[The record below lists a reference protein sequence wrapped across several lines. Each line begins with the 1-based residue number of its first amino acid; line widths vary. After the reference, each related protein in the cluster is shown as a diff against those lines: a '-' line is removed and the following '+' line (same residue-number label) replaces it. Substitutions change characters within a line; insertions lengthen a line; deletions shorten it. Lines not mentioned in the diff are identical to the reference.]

1 MENPVGGP
9 TDTERDHESSR
20 AFLDG
25 LLARLPDPALFV
37 GDGATVLAANDALCA
52 LLDRPPATVPGCQ
65 LQALFPDLSM
75 EDVADVADGDTE
87 RCSTAVSE
95 TERRVEFAFERQ
107 TAEGETV
114 YLGTGRDVTGEL
126 EREETL
132 EQYDRIFE
140 TIEDGIFTL
149 DESFTIG
156 TVNSAVK
163 SMTGY
168 SEEELLGEN
177 ATLVADESSIDDA
190 IEMSHEIQTGERD
203 VGTLTTELSTADGE
217 TLPIE
222 TRFSPFRHV
231 DGTMG
236 LVGVVRD
243 ISDRR
248 RFAHALAALHDSTR
262 QLLEAGTR
270 SEVAEIIAE
279 TATETLGLPGAEF
292 YLFDRTANVLRPV
305 VGSGDA
311 VGPGDGPVWDVFVD
325 ESAGDPERHWS
336 LCEHGVFLADL
347 DEQDEQDERMRELV
361 DLLVSSAEAALAR
374 VERETALRD
383 REAEYRRQNDQLR
396 RLKQVNEI
404 IRRVD
409 RVLVEADTSAEIE
422 QAVCEELT
430 ESQWFSFAWIGRHDG
445 NTVEPRTW
453 AGRSA
458 DYLDGLDLSTA
469 VENGPPAVRT
479 VQSGEPVV
487 IDSITDGLRDE
498 QWRSEA
504 ISRNF
509 QSAIS
514 IPLEYDEFRYGVL
527 TVYADEVDRFEE
539 MLVSVFVEL
548 GESIANAI
556 QEIQSRNRQ
565 PTDSVIELDLGVAS
579 EDTLITQLA
588 HRLDV
593 PVTCEGCVLGNDDT
607 TRLFL
612 RLPDCDSETV
622 RARVEPM
629 GRVESVS
636 VVGDDGLFEVVVSGP
651 TLVRTLVSQGARV
664 EEISSTPTGVDI
676 TLQVASG
683 TDVRTFV
690 KQLENHYSGVT
701 LHARRERDTNSQ
713 YDDSMRSVLEERLT
727 DRQVEVIR
735 TAYLSGFFEWPRETT
750 GEEVAEMLDITQ
762 PTVNRHLRVSERK
775 LLELLFDE

>member
-1 MENPVGGP
+1 MEDPVGGP
-9 TDTERDHESSR
+9 TRDPERGRESSR

-25 LLARLPDPALFV
+25 LLDRLPDPALFV
-37 GDGATVLAANDALCA
+37 GAEATVLAANDALCA

-65 LQALFPDLSM
+65 LPSLFPDLTMDEVSS
-75 EDVADVADGDTE
+75 AAGGSGE
-87 RCSTAVSE
+87 RVTTAVSG
-95 TERRVEFAFERQ
+95 TDRRVEFGFERQ

-114 YLGTGRDVTGEL
+114 YLGTARDATDAL
-126 EREETL
+126 ERQETL

-168 SEEELLGEN
+168 SEGELVGAN
-177 ATLVADESSIDDA
+177 ATLLADESTIDEA
-190 IEMSHEIQTGERD
+190 VEMSRQLQEGDRD
-203 VGTLTTELSTADGE
+203 VGTLTTELTTADGE

-222 TRFSPFRHV
+222 TRFSPFRH
-231 DGTMG
+231 DDDTMG
-236 LVGVVRD
+236 QVGVVRD

-248 RFAHALAALHDSTR
+248 RFARALAALHDSTR

-279 TATETLGLPGAEF
+279 TATETLDLSDSEF
-292 YLFDRTANVLRPV
+292 YLFDRAANVLRPV
-305 VGSGDA
+305 VGPGDP
-311 VGPGDGPVWDVFVD
+311 VGPGDGPVWDVFID
-325 ESAGDPERHWS
+325 ESAGDDGERYWS
-336 LCEHGVFLADL
+336 LCEHGVFVAAL
-347 DEQDEQDERMRELV
+347 DERDERLRELV

-374 VERETALRD
+374 VDRETALRD

-396 RLKQVNEI
+396 RLKGVNEI

-409 RVLVEADTSAEIE
+409 RALVEADTTAAIE

-445 NTVEPRTW
+445 TAVEPRTW
-453 AGRSA
+453 AGRSSG
-458 DYLDGLDLSTA
+458 YLDGLDLSTD
-469 VENGPPAVRT
+469 VDNGPPAVRT
-479 VQSGEPVV
+479 ARSGEPTV
-487 IDSITDGLRDE
+487 IDSISDGLRDE
-498 QWRSEA
+498 PWRSEA
-504 ISRNF
+504 ISRDF

-514 IPLEYDEFRYGVL
+514 IPLEYDGFRYGVL
-527 TVYADEVDRFEE
+527 TVYADEVDRFGE
-539 MLVSVFVEL
+539 MLESVFVEL

-556 QEIQSRNRQ
+556 REIQSRNRQ
-565 PTDSVIELDLGVAS
+565 PTDSVIELDLSVAS
-579 EDTLITQLA
+579 EDTLIAQLA
-588 HRLDV
+588 RRLDV
-593 PVTCEGCVLGNDDT
+593 TVTCEGGVPGDDGT
-607 TRLFL
+607 TRLFV
-612 RLPDCDSETV
+612 RLPDADPSSV
-622 RARVEPM
+622 RARVETM
-629 GRVESVS
+629 SRIRSVS
-636 VVGDDGLFEVVVSGP
+636 AVSDDGLFEIVATGP
-651 TLVRTLVSQGARV
+651 TLVRTLVDQGARV
-664 EEISSTPTGVDI
+664 GELTSTPTGVDV

-690 KQLENHYSGVT
+690 TQLENHYSGVR
-701 LHARRERDTNSQ
+701 LHARRERATHSQ
-713 YDDSMRSVLEERLT
+713 YGDSMRSVLEERLT
-727 DRQVEVIR
+727 DRQIEVLR

-775 LLELLFDE
+775 LLDLLFST

>member
-1 MENPVGGP
+1 MEDPVGGP
-9 TDTERDHESSR
+9 TRDPERDRESSR

-37 GDGATVLAANDALCA
+37 DAEATVLAANDALCA
-52 LLDRPPATVPGCQ
+52 LLDRPPAAVPGSQ
-65 LQALFPDLSM
+65 LPALFPDLSM
-75 EDVADVADGDTE
+75 GAVDDTAGGRDERLTTAVDGTE
-87 RCSTAVSE
+87 RHL
-95 TERRVEFAFERQ
+95 EFAFERQ

-114 YLGTGRDVTGEL
+114 YLGTARDTTSEL
-126 EREETL
+126 ERRETL

-168 SEEELLGEN
+168 SEEQLLGEN

-222 TRFSPFRHV
+222 TRFSPFHHV

-236 LVGVVRD
+236 IVGVVRD

-248 RFAHALAALHDSTR
+248 RFARALAALHDSTR
-262 QLLEAGTR
+262 RLLEAGTR

-279 TATETLGLPGAEF
+279 TATDTLELPDAEF

-305 VGSGDA
+305 VGSGDP

-325 ESAGDPERHWS
+325 DAVESEDGDGNQYWS
-336 LCEHGVFLADL
+336 LCEHGVFVAELEAK
-347 DEQDEQDERMRELV
+347 DERMRELV

-422 QAVCEELT
+422 QAVCDELT

-445 NTVEPRTW
+445 STVEPRTW
-453 AGRSA
+453 AGRSSG
-458 DYLDGLDLSTA
+458 YLDDLDHSTA
-469 VENGPPAVRT
+469 AENGPPAVRT
-479 VQSGEPVV
+479 VRTGEPTV
-487 IDSITDGLRDE
+487 IDSVSDRLRE
-498 QWRSEA
+498 ESWRSEA
-504 ISRNF
+504 ISRDF
-509 QSAIS
+509 RSAIS
-514 IPLEYDEFRYGVL
+514 IPLAYDEFLYGVL
-527 TVYADEVDRFEE
+527 TVYADDVERFGE
-539 MLVSVFVEL
+539 MLESVFVEL

-556 QEIQSRNRQ
+556 REIQSRNRQ
-565 PTDSVIELDLGVAS
+565 PTDSVIELDLSVAS
-579 EDTLITQLA
+579 EDTLIAQLA
-588 HRLDV
+588 RRLDV
-593 PVTCEGCVLGNDDT
+593 TVTCEGTPCSAR
-607 TRLFL
+607 TR
-612 RLPDCDSETV
+612 SW
-622 RARVEPM
+622 
-629 GRVESVS
+629 
-636 VVGDDGLFEVVVSGP
+636 
-651 TLVRTLVSQGARV
+651 
-664 EEISSTPTGVDI
+664 SSTWLTLGVDSKRLSRRRWCS
-676 TLQVASG
+676 TSPSSSG
-683 TDVRTFV
+683 
-690 KQLENHYSGVT
+690 
-701 LHARRERDTNSQ
+701 
-713 YDDSMRSVLEERLT
+713 
-727 DRQVEVIR
+727 
-735 TAYLSGFFEWPRETT
+735 
-750 GEEVAEMLDITQ
+750 
-762 PTVNRHLRVSERK
+762 
-775 LLELLFDE
+775 